1 MTAPDAT
8 PVEDPLLGELRRAVE
23 HAPRPVREI
32 EVGIAL
38 SIVLGRMRPA
48 ATCGGCSVPLSFQGI
63 PAVTQTGLK
72 VPFRLVLEPGGS

>member
-1 MTAPDAT
+1 MTAPDST
-8 PVEDPLLGELRRAVE
+8 PSEDPLLGDLRRALE
-23 HAPRPVREI
+23 HAPGPVREI

-48 ATCGGCSVPLSFQGI
+48 ATCGGCAVPLSFQGI

-72 VPFRLVLEPGGS
+72 EPFRLVLEPSGS